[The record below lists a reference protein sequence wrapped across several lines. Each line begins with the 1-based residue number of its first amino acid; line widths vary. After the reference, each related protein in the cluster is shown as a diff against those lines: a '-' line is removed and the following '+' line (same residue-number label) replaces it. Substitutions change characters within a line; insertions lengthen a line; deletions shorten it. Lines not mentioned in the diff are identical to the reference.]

1 MQIQQQLQE
10 TRERTNKM
18 EHQLRAVMNEKQLI
32 QLELQ
37 AKTEELQQLMR
48 EKEQSNQTSNR
59 GEDEQ
64 QVSDIIVT
72 LLYKS
77 HTLSYLLSFHRQL
90 SDMTINEGREE
101 TPHWVVRRE
110 EVDVT
115 SEVVGR
121 GGWGE
126 VRVAKFRGL
135 RLAAKY
141 LYQVILSDYNLRQFT
156 REMTIA
162 AKLRHPNLLLFIGAT
177 REGEPVILTELMP
190 TSLRRE
196 LERREMPRVQITSI
210 CHDLARALC
219 YLHQWKPYPI
229 IHRDISSGNVLL
241 EPLPNGWRAKVSDYG
256 SANFMNLVSTTV
268 GPGNP
273 FYAAPE
279 ASYPHQ
285 HSPKMDTYS
294 FGVLLVEMSLREL
307 PESRPER
314 REEQIQR
321 IQWPAM
327 VSLIRSCTSETS
339 AERPS
344 MSDIMELLD
353 RVQISLSI

>member
-1 MQIQQQLQE
+1 M
-10 TRERTNKM
+10 
-18 EHQLRAVMNEKQLI
+18 
-32 QLELQ
+32 
-37 AKTEELQQLMR
+37 
-48 EKEQSNQTSNR
+48 
-59 GEDEQ
+59 
-64 QVSDIIVT
+64 II
-72 LLYKS
+72 S
-77 HTLSYLLSFHRQL
+77 
-90 SDMTINEGREE
+90 EGREE
-101 TPHWVVRRE
+101 QPHWVVKRE
-110 EVDVT
+110 EVEIS
-115 SEVVGR
+115 SEVVGM

-126 VRVAKFRGL
+126 VKVAKFRGL
-135 RLAAKY
+135 CVAAKC
-141 LYQVILSDYNLRQFT
+141 LYKVILSDYNLRQFT

-177 REGEPVILTELMP
+177 RKGEPVILTELMP

-256 SANFMNLVSTTV
+256 SANFMNLVSTTT

-279 ASYPHQ
+279 AGLPRQ
-285 HSPKMDTYS
+285 HSPKMDTFS
-294 FGVLLVEMSLREL
+294 FGVLLVEMCLQEL
-307 PESRPER
+307 PKSCLER
-314 REEQIQR
+314 QEEQIQR

-327 VSLIRSCTSETS
+327 VSLIRSCTSERS
-339 AERPS
+339 AGRPS

-353 RVQISLSI
+353 RIQ

>member
-1 MQIQQQLQE
+1 M
-10 TRERTNKM
+10 RERPDTAGTQNSQRKSRSADPAAPTAGQWQ
-18 EHQLRAVMNEKQLI
+18 H
-32 QLELQ
+32 
-37 AKTEELQQLMR
+37 
-48 EKEQSNQTSNR
+48 
-59 GEDEQ
+59 
-64 QVSDIIVT
+64 SDIMVQVLWI
-72 LLYKS
+72 LFYPI
-77 HTLSYLLSFHRQL
+77 SFQSWWPAR
-90 SDMTINEGREE
+90 GRA
-101 TPHWVVRRE
+101 PALG
-110 EVDVT
+110 
-115 SEVVGR
+115 SEVEGSGSDQWGGGQGR
-121 GGWGE
+121 LGGGKGGY
-126 VRVAKFRGL
+126 KFRGL
-135 RLAAKY
+135 HVAAKC

-256 SANFMNLVSTTV
+256 SANFMNLVSTTT

-279 ASYPHQ
+279 ASSPHQ

-307 PESRPER
+307 PKSRPER
-314 REEQIQR
+314 REEQIQH

-327 VSLIRSCTSETS
+327 VSLIRSYTRGLLGIPAWVTSWSYWIRYSNTLINCIYTS
-339 AERPS
+339 
-344 MSDIMELLD
+344 I
-353 RVQISLSI
+353 ILSPHTYCKQQ

>member
-1 MQIQQQLQE
+1 MVTLVLLFSS
-10 TRERTNKM
+10 
-18 EHQLRAVMNEKQLI
+18 HQLSAMMI
-32 QLELQ
+32 
-37 AKTEELQQLMR
+37 
-48 EKEQSNQTSNR
+48 S
-59 GEDEQ
+59 
-64 QVSDIIVT
+64 
-72 LLYKS
+72 
-77 HTLSYLLSFHRQL
+77 
-90 SDMTINEGREE
+90 EGREE
-101 TPHWVVRRE
+101 QPHWVVRRE
-110 EVDVT
+110 EVEMT

-135 RLAAKY
+135 RVAAKC

-210 CHDLARALC
+210 CQDVARALC

-256 SANFMNLVSTTV
+256 SVNFLNDIKTA
-268 GPGNP
+268 GPGSP
-273 FYAAPE
+273 AYAAPE
-279 ASYPHQ
+279 ARYPNE
-285 HSPKMDTYS
+285 HSPKMDTFS
-294 FGVLLVEMSLREL
+294 FGVLLTEMCLREV
-307 PESRPER
+307 PESQPER
-314 REEQIQR
+314 REDQIQR

-327 VSLIRSCTSETS
+327 VSLIRSCTSERS
-339 AERPS
+339 ADRPS

-353 RVQISLSI
+353 RIQV

>member
-1 MQIQQQLQE
+1 MMI
-10 TRERTNKM
+10 
-18 EHQLRAVMNEKQLI
+18 
-32 QLELQ
+32 
-37 AKTEELQQLMR
+37 
-48 EKEQSNQTSNR
+48 S
-59 GEDEQ
+59 
-64 QVSDIIVT
+64 
-72 LLYKS
+72 
-77 HTLSYLLSFHRQL
+77 
-90 SDMTINEGREE
+90 EGREE
-101 TPHWVVRRE
+101 QPHWVVRRE
-110 EVDVT
+110 EVEMT

-135 RLAAKY
+135 RVAAKC

-196 LERREMPRVQITSI
+196 LERREMPRVQIASI
-210 CHDLARALC
+210 CQDVARALC

-256 SANFMNLVSTTV
+256 SANFLNDIKTA
-268 GPGNP
+268 GPGSP
-273 FYAAPE
+273 AYAAPE
-279 ASYPHQ
+279 AGLPRQ
-285 HSPKMDTYS
+285 HSPKMDTFS
-294 FGVLLVEMSLREL
+294 FGVLLVEMCLREL

-314 REEQIQR
+314 QEEQIQR
-321 IQWPAM
+321 VQWPAM
-327 VSLIRSCTSETS
+327 VSLIRSCTSERS
-339 AERPS
+339 AGRPS

-353 RVQISLSI
+353 RIQ